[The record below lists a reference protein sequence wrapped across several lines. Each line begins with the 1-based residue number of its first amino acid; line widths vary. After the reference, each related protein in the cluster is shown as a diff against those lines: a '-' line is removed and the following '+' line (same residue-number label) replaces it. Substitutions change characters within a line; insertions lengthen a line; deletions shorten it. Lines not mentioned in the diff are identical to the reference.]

1 MAVIIHNETA
11 YYAGARRNII
21 ANAKKTFAQTY
32 EDYEAV
38 LAFIANGRIFDGGSF
53 VSYEENFVGSLAKA
67 YDNFGKLSE
76 KQVAAVR
83 KSIAE
88 RAKRRA
94 EWADK
99 QAALNATRTHIGTVG
114 EKITLTL
121 TVKKILRLAGQYGMT
136 LICICEDADGNVVIY
151 KGYCEAF
158 DLDLPSGETKTITV
172 KATVSEHGVRDGVK
186 QTVIKRPKAV

>member
-1 MAVIIHNETA
+1 MAVIIHDERA

-21 ANAKKTFAQTY
+21 ANAQKTFAKTH

-53 VSYEENFVGSLAKA
+53 VSYEDNFVGSLAKA

-83 KSIAE
+83 NSIAE

-121 TVKKILRLAGQYGMT
+121 
-136 LICICEDADGNVVIY
+136 N
-151 KGYCEAF
+151 
-158 DLDLPSGETKTITV
+158 
-172 KATVSEHGVRDGVK
+172 
-186 QTVIKRPKAV
+186 